1 MIRLWVDDD
10 GESRIWKRSGFLFL
24 NLYRVRSKSF
34 CLFLFINN
42 WINMIEINNLH
53 KSFGSKKVLRGVNL
67 TIEQGQTIVII
78 GRSGCGKSVLIKH
91 IVGLL
96 SPDSGFVK
104 VENKIVNNL
113 NQKDLYELRKKFG
126 FLFQGAALFD
136 SMTVEENV
144 SLPLVES
151 KLNYSK
157 SEIRIIVDE
166 KLSLVGLNDVL
177 NLKPSELSGGMKK
190 RVALARALVTNPS
203 YILYDEPTT
212 GLDPIMSDSID
223 QMIKD
228 LSEKL
233 NVTSVVVT
241 HDMYSVKNVANRVA
255 MLNDGIIYFT
265 GKPEELINSSDK
277 VISDFIR
284 RTEV

>member
-1 MIRLWVDDD
+1 
-10 GESRIWKRSGFLFL
+10 
-24 NLYRVRSKSF
+24 
-34 CLFLFINN
+34 
-42 WINMIEINNLH
+42 MIEIKDLY
-53 KSFGSKKVLRGVNL
+53 KSFGTKKVLLGVNL
-67 TIEQGQTIVII
+67 TIEQGETIVII

-96 SPDSGFVK
+96 QPDSGYVK
-104 VENKIVNNL
+104 VEGKLVSDL
-113 NQKDLYELRKKFG
+113 NEKHLYSLRKKFG

-144 SLPLVES
+144 GLPLVES
-151 KLNYSK
+151 RIEHSK
-157 SEIRIIVDE
+157 SEIKKIIEE
-166 KLSLVGLNDVL
+166 KWSLVGLFDVL
-177 NLKPSELSGGMKK
+177 NLKPAELSGGMKK

-223 QMIKD
+223 QLIKD

-241 HDMYSVKNVANRVA
+241 HDMYSVKNVANKVA
-255 MLNDGIIYFT
+255 MMNEGVIYFT
-265 GKPEELINSSDK
+265 GKPDELINSTDK
-277 VISDFIR
+277 VIEDFIR

>member
-1 MIRLWVDDD
+1 
-10 GESRIWKRSGFLFL
+10 
-24 NLYRVRSKSF
+24 
-34 CLFLFINN
+34 
-42 WINMIEINNLH
+42 MIEIKNLH
-53 KSFGSKKVLRGVNL
+53 KNFGSKKVLQGVNL
-67 TIEQGQTIVII
+67 NIEKGETLVII

-96 SPDSGFVK
+96 QPDSGYVK
-104 VENKIVNNL
+104 VEDNL
-113 NQKDLYELRKKFG
+113 VGDLNEKELYDLRKKFG

-151 KLNYSK
+151 KSGIAKRVIKN
-157 SEIRIIVDE
+157 IVEE
-166 KLSLVGLNDVL
+166 KLSLVGLEGIL

-223 QMIKD
+223 SLIKD
-228 LSEKL
+228 LAEKL
-233 NVTSVVVT
+233 NVTSIVVT
-241 HDMYSVKNVANRVA
+241 HDMYSVKNVAAKVA
-255 MLNDGIIYFT
+255 MMNEGVIYFT
-265 GKPEELINSSDK
+265 GKPEELINSTDK
-277 VISDFIR
+277 VIQDFIR

>member
-1 MIRLWVDDD
+1 
-10 GESRIWKRSGFLFL
+10 
-24 NLYRVRSKSF
+24 
-34 CLFLFINN
+34 
-42 WINMIEINNLH
+42 MIEIKDLH
-53 KSFGSKKVLRGVNL
+53 KSFGSKKVLQGVNL
-67 TIEQGQTIVII
+67 TIEKGETLVII

-96 SPDSGFVK
+96 QPDSGFVK
-104 VENKIVNNL
+104 VEGKIVSDL
-113 NQKDLYELRKKFG
+113 REKELYELRKKFG
-126 FLFQGAALFD
+126 VLFQGSALFD

-144 SLPLVES
+144 GLPLVES
-151 KLNYSK
+151 KLEYSK
-157 SEIRIIVDE
+157 SEIRKTIEE
-166 KLSLVGLNDVL
+166 KLSLVGLIGNL

-223 QMIKD
+223 NLIKD

-233 NVTSVVVT
+233 NVTSIVVT
-241 HDMYSVKNVANRVA
+241 HDMYSVKNVAQKVA
-255 MLNDGIIYFT
+255 MMNDGVIYFT
-265 GKPEELINSSDK
+265 GKPEELINSTDK
-277 VISDFIR
+277 VIEDFIR

>member
-1 MIRLWVDDD
+1 M
-10 GESRIWKRSGFLFL
+10 
-24 NLYRVRSKSF
+24 
-34 CLFLFINN
+34 
-42 WINMIEINNLH
+42 NMIEIKDLH
-53 KSFGSKKVLRGVNL
+53 KSFGSKKVLQGVNL
-67 TIEQGQTIVII
+67 TIEKGETLVVI

-96 SPDSGFVK
+96 QPDSGFVK
-104 VENKIVNNL
+104 VEGKLVGDL
-113 NQKDLYELRKKFG
+113 NEKELYELRKNFG

-144 SLPLVES
+144 GLPLVES
-151 KLNYSK
+151 NIKHSK
-157 SEIRIIVDE
+157 DEIKKIVEE
-166 KLSLVGLNDVL
+166 KLELVGLEGIL
-177 NLKPSELSGGMKK
+177 KLKPSELSGGMKK
-190 RVALARALVTNPS
+190 RVALARALVTNPA

-223 QMIKD
+223 QLIKD

-241 HDMYSVKNVANRVA
+241 HDMYSVKNVANKVA
-255 MLNDGIIYFT
+255 MMNDGLIYFT

-277 VISDFIR
+277 VIEDFIR

>member
-1 MIRLWVDDD
+1 
-10 GESRIWKRSGFLFL
+10 
-24 NLYRVRSKSF
+24 
-34 CLFLFINN
+34 
-42 WINMIEINNLH
+42 MIEVKELH
-53 KSFGSKKVLRGVNL
+53 KSFGTNKVLQGVNL
-67 TIEQGQTIVII
+67 TIEKGETIVII

-96 SPDSGFVK
+96 NPDQGFVK
-104 VENKIVNNL
+104 VEGKKVDDLNL
-113 NQKDLYELRKKFG
+113 KELYELRKNFG

-151 KLNYSK
+151 KNGFSINK
-157 SEIRIIVDE
+157 IKEIVNE
-166 KLSLVGLNDVL
+166 KLSLVGLEGILD
-177 NLKPSELSGGMKK
+177 LKPSELSGGMKK
-190 RVALARALVTNPS
+190 RVALARALVTDPS

-223 QMIKD
+223 QLIKD

-233 NVTSVVVT
+233 NVTSIVVT

-255 MLNDGIIYFT
+255 MMHEGIIYFT
-265 GKPEELINSSDK
+265 GKPEELLNSSDK
-277 VISDFIR
+277 VIQDFIR

>member
-1 MIRLWVDDD
+1 
-10 GESRIWKRSGFLFL
+10 
-24 NLYRVRSKSF
+24 
-34 CLFLFINN
+34 
-42 WINMIEINNLH
+42 MIEIKNLH
-53 KSFGSKKVLRGVNL
+53 KSFGSKKVLNGVNL
-67 TIEQGQTIVII
+67 TIEQGETIVII

-96 SPDSGFVK
+96 NPDDGYVK
-104 VENKIVNNL
+104 VEDKIVNNL
-113 NQKDLYELRKKFG
+113 SQNELYELRKKFG

-136 SMTVEENV
+136 SMTVQENV

-151 KLNYSK
+151 KNGYSSK
-157 SEIRIIVDE
+157 EINRIVDE
-166 KLSLVGLNDVL
+166 KLALVDLEGNLQ
-177 NLKPSELSGGMKK
+177 LKPSELSGGMKK

-223 QMIKD
+223 LLIKN
-228 LSEKL
+228 LSERL

-241 HDMYSVKNVANRVA
+241 HDMYSVKNVAHRVA
-255 MLNDGIIYFT
+255 MMNDGIIYFI
-265 GKPEELINSSDK
+265 GKPEELLTSSDK
-277 VISDFIR
+277 VIENFIR

>member
-1 MIRLWVDDD
+1 
-10 GESRIWKRSGFLFL
+10 
-24 NLYRVRSKSF
+24 
-34 CLFLFINN
+34 
-42 WINMIEINNLH
+42 MIEIKQLYKN
-53 KSFGSKKVLRGVNL
+53 FGSKKVLQGVNL
-67 TIEQGQTIVII
+67 NIEKGETLVII

-96 SPDSGFVK
+96 QPDSGYVK
-104 VENKIVNNL
+104 VEGKNVSELAAKE
-113 NQKDLYELRKKFG
+113 LYELRKNFG
-126 FLFQGAALFD
+126 FLFQGTALFN

-151 KLNYSK
+151 KNGFAKNKIL
-157 SEIRIIVDE
+157 EIVED
-166 KLSLVGLNDVL
+166 KLALVGLEGIL

-190 RVALARALVTNPS
+190 RVALARALVTDPS

-223 QMIKD
+223 SLIKD
-228 LSEKL
+228 LADKL

-241 HDMYSVKNVANRVA
+241 HDMYSVKNVADRVA
-255 MLNDGIIYFT
+255 MMNEGIIYFT
-265 GKPEELINSSDK
+265 GKPEELLNSTDK
-277 VISDFIR
+277 VIQDFIR

>member
-1 MIRLWVDDD
+1 
-10 GESRIWKRSGFLFL
+10 
-24 NLYRVRSKSF
+24 
-34 CLFLFINN
+34 
-42 WINMIEINNLH
+42 MIEINQLFKN
-53 KSFGSKKVLRGVNL
+53 FGSKKVLQGVNL
-67 TIEQGQTIVII
+67 NIEKGETLVII

-96 SPDSGFVK
+96 QPDSGYVK
-104 VENKIVNNL
+104 VEDKIVSDL
-113 NQKDLYELRKKFG
+113 DTKELYELRKNFG

-151 KLNYSK
+151 KSSFTKN
-157 SEIRIIVDE
+157 EIISTVKE
-166 KLSLVGLNDVL
+166 KLSLVGLEGIL

-223 QMIKD
+223 TLIKD
-228 LSEKL
+228 LAEKL
-233 NVTSVVVT
+233 NVTSIVVT
-241 HDMYSVKNVANRVA
+241 HDMYSVKNVADKVA
-255 MLNDGIIYFT
+255 MMNEGVIYFT
-265 GKPEELINSSDK
+265 GKPEELLNSEDK
-277 VISDFIR
+277 VIQDFIR